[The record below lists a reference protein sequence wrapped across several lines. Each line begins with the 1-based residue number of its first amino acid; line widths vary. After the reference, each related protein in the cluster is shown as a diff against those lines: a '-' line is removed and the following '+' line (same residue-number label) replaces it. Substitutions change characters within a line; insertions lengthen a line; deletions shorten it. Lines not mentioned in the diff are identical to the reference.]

1 MTRFDP
7 TQVGWRIGTS
17 YIPSKVRLWQ
27 PWDRTAGVIGPQ
39 GSGKTLDILTPAL
52 LQAPGAALVTLTKPD
67 DLLLTITARQAHG
80 PVAVLDPFGAAPG
93 LPELVWDPIDGCLD
107 ATVAEKRAK
116 AFCAGTLGSGKE
128 SNDSAARFYAAEAAK
143 VIQGYF
149 HAAALARL
157 TLDDVL
163 QWAAS
168 PRTATL
174 PTDILRAHPMAEPH
188 WSGLLAGAI
197 TNTDERTAG
206 NTKSTVDQALA
217 LFAIA
222 ERRRRCIPGPGRPA
236 LDIAEHLKLN
246 GTIYLLGREDPY
258 VSASPLMTAVA
269 ENVLDTAL
277 QLAHASQY
285 GRLCPPMLAC
295 LDEFPSTAPLP
306 TLATRMANE
315 RALGISIIWASQT
328 WAQLTRTLGE
338 QQARAIKDLTN
349 TLLIFGGSK
358 DAGFNREISD
368 LLGHKRVARRNHQ
381 LGSRH
386 STSTHGEST
395 PVIRPEQVRE
405 LPPQTALVIA
415 ENGKPI
421 IATLNRAING
431 PAGKR
436 LLAQQRAAR
445 QAMTAC
451 TTSAMPSSA
460 QRIDAHAHAERLGLT
475 Q

>member
-52 LQAPGAALVTLTKPD
+52 LQAPGAAVVTLTKPD

-143 VIQGYF
+143 VIQCYF
-149 HAAALARL
+149 HAAALAGL

-188 WSGLLAGAI
+188 WAGLLAGAV

-206 NTKSTVDQALA
+206 NTKSTADQALA
-217 LFAIA
+217 LFA
-222 ERRRRCIPGPGRPA
+222 
-236 LDIAEHLKLN
+236 
-246 GTIYLLGREDPY
+246 T
-258 VSASPLMTAVA
+258 
-269 ENVLDTAL
+269 
-277 QLAHASQY
+277 
-285 GRLCPPMLAC
+285 
-295 LDEFPSTAPLP
+295 
-306 TLATRMANE
+306 
-315 RALGISIIWASQT
+315 
-328 WAQLTRTLGE
+328 LTRALGE
-338 QQARAIKDLTN
+338 QQARTIKDLTN

-368 LLGHKRVARRNHQ
+368 LSAATRASVRVSKRPTSSRRP
-381 LGSRH
+381 S
-386 STSTHGEST
+386 
-395 PVIRPEQVRE
+395 QVTR
-405 LPPQTALVIA
+405 TW
-415 ENGKPI
+415 
-421 IATLNRAING
+421 
-431 PAGKR
+431 
-436 LLAQQRAAR
+436 
-445 QAMTAC
+445 
-451 TTSAMPSSA
+451 
-460 QRIDAHAHAERLGLT
+460 
-475 Q
+475 